1 MQEAQTSSLAP
12 VIALRRFGR
21 NIGLFW
27 RIVVFAFVLLSLLNI
42 LARHPSFYAGPR
54 GWGALAL
61 ALCYLIVFTYGVH
74 WVSGSNP
81 DDYWKTRIN
90 CGRVLFPWRAVAL
103 WAVMVALSVVM
114 FALDANFLWLIWIPY
129 GMSFTLLPMPRGLLL
144 IAPTALLVMAFNH
157 ELPTS
162 LSMPDL
168 LKFAGLLV
176 GMACYSAVIYLPIVL
191 LRHRFQRERM
201 YVDLERSH
209 HELETA
215 HQQLEHAAT
224 HEREL
229 AVLRERGRLARDMH
243 DTLGHS
249 LALMTVKLEAAQRL
263 RHVDPDRADHEVAAT
278 QAIARGALAELRAAI
293 ANLRTPGGSSES
305 LANALSRAVCEGA
318 ARAGWQVTC
327 EIAPDVE
334 PLSDQVSEALLRTGI
349 EALTNIERH
358 ADAHAVSIQL
368 TRLND
373 MVILRIEDDGV
384 GILTTNPPQ
393 RIEAGTVRGTA
404 MANGDDSAHNAISSP
419 QGHFGITGMRERTAG
434 VGGTVLIGAGANG
447 RGTCVEVRLPVA
459 AE

>member
-12 VIALRRFGR
+12 VTALRRFGR
-21 NIGLFW
+21 NISLFW
-27 RIVVFAFVLLSLLNI
+27 RIVVYAFVLLSLLNI

-61 ALCYLIVFTYGVH
+61 AVCYLIAFTYGAH
-74 WVSGSNP
+74 WAAGCNA
-81 DDYWKTRIN
+81 DNYWKTRITS
-90 CGRVLFPWRAVAL
+90 GRVFFPWRAVAL
-103 WAVMVALSVVM
+103 WAVLVALSVVM

-144 IAPTALLVMAFNH
+144 IAPTALLVMALNH
-157 ELPTS
+157 DLPAS

-168 LKFAGLLV
+168 LKFAGLLL

-209 HELETA
+209 HELEAA
-215 HQQLEHAAT
+215 HQQLEQAAA

-263 RHVDPDRADHEVAAT
+263 RHIDPDRADHEVAAT

-293 ANLRTPGGSSES
+293 ANLRTPGGSGES

-334 PLSDQVSEALLRTGI
+334 PLNDQVSEALLRTGI
-349 EALTNIERH
+349 EAITNIERH
-358 ADAHAVSIQL
+358 ANAHTVRIQL
-368 TRLND
+368 TRQD
-373 MVILRIEDDGV
+373 GMVILRIEDDGV

-393 RIEAGTVRGTA
+393 RIEARTVRSTTRTS
-404 MANGDDSAHNAISSP
+404 GDENADGAISSP

-434 VGGTVLIGAGANG
+434 VSGTLLLGAGANG

-459 AE
+459 AT